1 MEKSRPWY
9 IFWSKETLRGIIELI
24 LDSVLFLQEFGMHVD
39 IFRLA
44 IDSENYEA
52 ALPLIQPFVEADLT
66 PKRPAFNGCGEGR
79 TMSRPWTRYDLQW
92 EKQKLNVWGG

>member
-1 MEKSRPWY
+1 
-9 IFWSKETLRGIIELI
+9 
-24 LDSVLFLQEFGMHVD
+24 MHVD

-66 PKRPAFNGCGEGR
+66 PKRPVSNGCGEGER
-79 TMSRPWTRYDLQW
+79 CPVRGPVTTCSGRNKNSTCEEVRRGCLVYRLDL
-92 EKQKLNVWGG
+92 GGGFKYFLFSPLLGGRFPI